1 MNLVSDIITYV
12 RRIIKTPN
20 NQVITDN
27 LIIDYLNRFYTYD
40 SPARLQL
47 FELKTKYNFM
57 LTPNVDRYNA
67 PYNSDGNLTYQSFL
81 SPGYIDGAQVN
92 FSISEESFYKAYPRF
107 MTNEQNDFNN
117 TGPSSFS
124 GNTTRFPI
132 QRGFVNGIPQNL
144 NLPITPNTSL
154 FPGVWITANDV
165 NGVQQVITDSGTFD
179 PTDFNIG
186 ILQSANS
193 STPAGKINYLTGA
206 INVSFV
212 GSSVAADAQINV
224 DYYTYDAGRSAIV
237 KFYDNYFE
245 FRPIPD
251 LPYLF
256 EIDAYLTPASFLSSS
271 EALKFGY
278 MSEWLARGT
287 ARKMLSD
294 MGDYDQFMFYEPL
307 FKEQEMLVIR
317 RTDRQN
323 SVKRTPT
330 IFSEMQVQEPYN
342 ITSNF

>member
-12 RRIIKTPN
+12 RRIIKSPS
-20 NQVITDN
+20 NQVISDS
-27 LIIDYLNRFYTYD
+27 LILDYLNRFYTYD

-57 LTPNVDRYNA
+57 LTPTVDRYNA
-67 PYNSDGNLTYQSFL
+67 PYNPDGNLTYQSFI
-81 SPGYIDGAQVN
+81 SPAYIDGAQSN

-107 MTNEQNDFNN
+107 TNNEQLQVVSNGGGNF
-117 TGPSSFS
+117 T

-132 QRGFVNGIPQNL
+132 QRGFDNSIPQNL
-144 NLPITPNTSL
+144 NLPITPSTSL
-154 FPGVWITANDV
+154 FPGIWFTTTDV
-165 NGVQQVITDSGTFD
+165 NGNQVVVSDTGTFD
-179 PTDFNIG
+179 PTNFQVG
-186 ILQSANS
+186 ILQVAGSA
-193 STPAGKINYLTGA
+193 TPAGTINYQTGA
-206 INVSFV
+206 FSVTFPATINN
-212 GSSVAADAQINV
+212 GTPIYA
-224 DYYTYDAGRSAIV
+224 DYYTYQSGRPAIV

-251 LPYLF
+251 HSYLF
-256 EIDAYLTPASFLSSS
+256 EIDCYLTPASFLSTTESV
-271 EALKFGY
+271 KWGY
-278 MSEWLARGT
+278 MTEWLARGA

-294 MGDYDQFMFYEPL
+294 WGDYEQFAFYEPL
-307 FKEQEMLVIR
+307 FREQEMLVIR
-317 RTDRQN
+317 RTDRQF

>member
-12 RRIIKTPN
+12 RRIIKTPS
-20 NQVITDN
+20 NQAIPDS

-40 SPARLQL
+40 APARLQL

-67 PYNSDGNLTYQSFL
+67 PFNANGNLTYQSFL
-81 SPGYIDGAQVN
+81 SPAYIDGAQAN

-107 MTNEQNDFNN
+107 MTNEQNDFTSNGGGN
-117 TGPSSFS
+117 FT

-132 QRGFVNGIPQNL
+132 QRGFINDIPQND
-144 NLPITPNTSL
+144 NLPVTPPSSL
-154 FPGVWITANDV
+154 FPGIWITANDS
-165 NGVQQVITDSGTFD
+165 NGVQQVVSDSGTFD
-179 PTDFNIG
+179 PTNFNVG
-186 ILQSANS
+186 IL
-193 STPAGKINYLTGA
+193 TGAGTGTVNYLTGA
-206 INVSFV
+206 INVTFT
-212 GSSVAADAQINV
+212 GSVPNRATVNV
-224 DYYTYDAGRSAIV
+224 DYYTYQSGRPAIV

-251 LPYLF
+251 FPYLF
-256 EIDAYLTPASFLSSS
+256 EIDCYLTPDSFLSSS

-278 MSEWLARGT
+278 MSEWLARGA

-294 MGDYDQFMFYEPL
+294 MGDYDQFAFYEPL
-307 FKEQEMLVIR
+307 FREQEMLVIR